1 MKKKIIIILGLVI
14 SLILILAGYYIKQ
27 NSPQEYYLNTEQ
39 SYSDTIAQINHI
51 ENKEEITIHQS
62 ITVRKYIGVLAQYK
76 DQIYFYLFKSTLGNY
91 YEILYTKTMGVKDKN
106 IYYKVISNQDD
117 YTVFA
122 FGYNFEDEII
132 EFYPLGAYET
142 TTYNTE
148 FYPYSYGISV
158 LDVGGSA
165 PEEIR
170 INNQSHE
177 FIGQAKRCE

>member
-62 ITVRKYIGVLAQYK
+62 ITVRKYIGILAQYK

-91 YEILYTKTMGVKDKN
+91 YEIFYTKTMGIKDEN

-117 YTVFA
+117 YNVFL
-122 FGYNFEDEII
+122 FGYNSEDENID
-132 EFYPLGAYET
+132 FFPMNASET
-142 TTYNTE
+142 TSYNTE

-158 LDVGGSA
+158 LDVVGSA
-165 PEEIR
+165 PDEMR
-170 INNQSHE
+170 INNQNHQI
-177 FIGQAKRCE
+177 IGYAKRCE